1 MLPLREDAERRG
13 DVFVCAAPDL
23 PGQWVARDAVT
34 GVVSQ
39 GDSRP
44 HALAM
49 LAEALALHAG
59 EALPTG
65 EAAPGARTVD
75 AVARE
80 VVAWA
85 GTPAGLLAMMAHR
98 GKQDLVAL
106 ATAVLERG
114 ARLAGPGATREPPA
128 LGPEAIPALGCDW
141 QKIEGIL
148 SRATPLVAEGDA
160 ADLCPELEAL
170 IMAGGIPCP
179 PAPGWIWRAEGGS
192 ARCLP
197 WTDPSEEGAAL
208 RARFEGMLAARGPGW
223 FPVLVKTA
231 ERVVLTAMEKS
242 LFRPSEESSPGR
254 TFQQLAALLVQA
266 GHAAAAGLDQ
276 VILAEA
282 VPYEDV
288 PGAYQVLVTS
298 AAPDA
303 LSADQRERLEAAP
316 RTASATRILITL
328 QRPGGQ
334 PVLMRAVSA
343 FRTTDGG
350 VVEGGMTLSP
360 GIAARFLAGG
370 YPCPAPPGRLWVS
383 QGGGGKPACVPWS
396 AVPMLAE
403 RFRALAEELLAAR
416 GPGWFP
422 VFLDG
427 RGGGEF
433 AVLDRTLFLS
443 ASEDPRVVAA
453 ELAGILALAGHADAV
468 PPGQVIVCDA
478 ALVSEGARTVRVGY
492 DPPEA
497 VSPRAQALL
506 VDTAPFLA
514 KGRAPGVLQVQVDEK
529 SAIVCALVIGT
540 EPTDTEEG

>member
-1 MLPLREDAERRG
+1 MNAD
-13 DVFVCAAPDL
+13 
-23 PGQWVARDAVT
+23 
-34 GVVSQ
+34 
-39 GDSRP
+39 
-44 HALAM
+44 
-49 LAEALALHAG
+49 
-59 EALPTG
+59 
-65 EAAPGARTVD
+65 
-75 AVARE
+75 
-80 VVAWA
+80 
-85 GTPAGLLAMMAHR
+85 
-98 GKQDLVAL
+98 
-106 ATAVLERG
+106 
-114 ARLAGPGATREPPA
+114 ATRE
-128 LGPEAIPALGCDW
+128 
-141 QKIEGIL
+141 
-148 SRATPLVAEGDA
+148 LVAEGDA

-266 GHAAAAGLDQ
+266 GHAAGLDQ
-276 VILAEA
+276 VIVAEA

-316 RTASATRILITL
+316 KNAASATRILITL

-370 YPCPAPPGRLWVS
+370 YPCPAPPGHIWIS
-383 QGGGGKPACVPWS
+383 QGGGGKPACAPWS

-403 RFRALAEELLAAR
+403 RFRAQAEELLAAR

-422 VFLDG
+422 VYLDG

-443 ASEDPRVVAA
+443 ASADPRVVAA
-453 ELAGILALAGHADAV
+453 ELAGVLALAGHADAV

-514 KGRAPGVLQVQVDEK
+514 KGRVPAVLQVQVDEK

-540 EPTDTEEG
+540 EPADTEEG